1 MNEVD
6 GLYNCGSITGQS
18 NSPGYPWEHEG
29 RGFCESVSR
38 LVEGASEEEVQKIR
52 EIAEVVF
59 FGASCHREEIRPS
72 ARLSRFSYPR
82 PIPRIT
88 PRTLEEW
95 EELGSLCM
103 SVLQVA
109 RRVTAHWLTRRMKQ
123 PQGWHHKK

>member
-59 FGASCHREEIRPS
+59 
-72 ARLSRFSYPR
+72 L
-82 PIPRIT
+82 
-88 PRTLEEW
+88 
-95 EELGSLCM
+95 
-103 SVLQVA
+103 VQVA
-109 RRVTAHWLTRRMKQ
+109 TVKRFAHRLDFLVFPTLAQ
-123 PQGWHHKK
+123 SLA